1 MKRMLAVFDI
11 DGTLRTEPDPWLHL
25 HRHLGTID
33 HGEEVFRRWSAGE
46 ITYLEMATLE
56 SSVWKGVDRRLIIQ
70 SLESNPIRSG
80 ARKLVEWFKVRQ
92 IPCVGISTG
101 LSVFNDVTSEELG
114 LDEVISNDLLFDGDV
129 CTGSV
134 SINVE
139 EDGKADVLRSMSQRY
154 ECNSTIVFGDG
165 AADVALF
172 QTARVSVAV
181 FPRHAHVSDEA
192 HLVVDTEPIHEI
204 CDDIE
209 RMLNDA

>member
-1 MKRMLAVFDI
+1 MLAVFDI

-25 HRHLGTID
+25 HRHLGTIE
-33 HGEEVFRRWSAGE
+33 HGEEILQRWKDGE
-46 ITYLEMATLE
+46 VTYHELAALDA
-56 SSVWKGVDRRLIIQ
+56 SVWKGFDRASILQ

-80 ARKLVEWFKVRQ
+80 ARELIEWFKALQ

-114 LDEVISNDLLFDGDV
+114 LDEVISNDLLFEGEV

-139 EDGKADVLRSMSQRY
+139 EDGKAEVLRAMIERY
-154 ECNSTIVFGDG
+154 ECSSTIVFGDG
-165 AADVALF
+165 TADVALF
-172 QTARVSVAV
+172 KTARVSVAV

-192 HLVVDTEPIHEI
+192 HLVVNTEPIHEI

-209 RMLNDA
+209 RLLNNE